1 MKTIEWNEEQR
12 KAFQDLLREFVAS
25 IDAKAQEEKQTG
37 KTPTTTKRASREKEL
52 NKFLAPWGYA
62 CKISPGTG
70 NLSHES
76 SIAFCRQDILGEEFV
91 NGEKPTP
98 TKGFYIWFAYCW
110 RKKDAK
116 RFYLRIGRS
125 TEQDAKKE
133 LQKCPAYG
141 KIIPNGNECYRE
153 SYDDLEADLEN
164 ITDYFLRFAN
174 GFNQIPTAYFKL
186 ELAQAIKKQPHTK
199 KELPHKGFS

>member
-37 KTPTTTKRASREKEL
+37 KKPKIPKYASSQNGL

-62 CKISPGTG
+62 CKISLGSG
-70 NLSHES
+70 NLSHEP
-76 SIAFCRQDILGEEFV
+76 SITFCRQDILGEGFV

-98 TKGFYIWFAYCW
+98 TKGFYIWLAYDWCEHYRE
-110 RKKDAK
+110 RKNVKKFD
-116 RFYLRIGRS
+116 LCIGRS
-125 TEQDAKKE
+125 LKNKKKE
-133 LQKCPAYG
+133 LQKCPAYD
-141 KIIPNGNECYRE
+141 KIVKPNGGAYYRE

-164 ITDYFLRFAN
+164 ITNDFLRFAN
-174 GFNQIPTAYFKL
+174 EFNQIPTAYFKL
-186 ELAQAIKKQPHTK
+186 EPSSASH
-199 KELPHKGFS
+199 